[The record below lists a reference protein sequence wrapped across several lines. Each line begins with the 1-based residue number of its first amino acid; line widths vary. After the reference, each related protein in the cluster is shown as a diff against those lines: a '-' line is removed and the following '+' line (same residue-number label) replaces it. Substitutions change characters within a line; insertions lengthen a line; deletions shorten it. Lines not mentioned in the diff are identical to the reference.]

1 MHIQEYMLYIVEKY
15 IEPFFLKLDNY
26 IDQIFDNYFTDNSIT
41 KIPKKNVNKEEDE
54 VEDEVE
60 NGNDKKYIKDWDII
74 EEV

>member
-1 MHIQEYMLYIVEKY
+1 MRIQEYMFYIVEKY

-26 IDQIFDNYFTDNSIT
+26 IDQILDNYFTDNSIT

-54 VEDEVE
+54 VE